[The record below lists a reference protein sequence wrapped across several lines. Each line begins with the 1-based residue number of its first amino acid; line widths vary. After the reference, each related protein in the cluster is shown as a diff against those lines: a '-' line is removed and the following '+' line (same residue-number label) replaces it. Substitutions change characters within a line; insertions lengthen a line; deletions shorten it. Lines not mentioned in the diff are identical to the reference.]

1 MRRPAVL
8 VVAVPRVCASALA
21 FSLEQEDAYDL
32 YAPDV
37 AAGEALPVR
46 RFDAVVTTVP
56 TPEAVGDV
64 IIQLPESFDLPVT
77 VSVHNHTFPVT
88 VSENHPIEDV
98 SELLHRYLFE
108 GEQQA
113 TGGETAGIRV
123 GALDHLDGGASSS
136 SAVTA

>member
-1 MRRPAVL
+1 VL

-56 TPEAVGDV
+56 APEALGDV
-64 IIQLPESFDLPVT
+64 VIELPESFDRPLT
-77 VSVHNHTFPVT
+77 VSVRDVTFPVI
-88 VSENHPIEDV
+88 VSEHHPIEDV
-98 SELLHRYLFE
+98 TELLHRYLLE
-108 GEQQA
+108 GEQPP
-113 TGGETAGIRV
+113 V
-123 GALDHLDGGASSS
+123 P
-136 SAVTA
+136 